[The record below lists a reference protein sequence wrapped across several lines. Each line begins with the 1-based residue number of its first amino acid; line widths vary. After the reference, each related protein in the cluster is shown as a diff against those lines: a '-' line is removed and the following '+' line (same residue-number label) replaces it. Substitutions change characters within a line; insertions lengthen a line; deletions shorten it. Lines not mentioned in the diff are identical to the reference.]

1 MTADKVRA
9 NFDLIA
15 SIAIDHLE
23 GMIDAM
29 ESAAER
35 VASGDPVEEIDTRE
49 YQIYAAPA
57 SDEGGLDIM
66 CIMDAGDYFEVLECA
81 ATKAGVSLEEAE
93 ELVVTMPEME
103 FGDDLITGSFDA
115 WKGVSVDVKN
125 DPLEEV
131 LDCIGKRLKERGVIV
146 NCGEPSGESSEEA
159 SVIFYMQAQV
169 RRGGRD
175 RSALRRR

>member
-23 GMIDAM
+23 DMIDAM

-35 VASGDPVEEIDTRE
+35 VASGDPVEEIDTRD

-57 SDEGGLDIM
+57 TDEGGLDIV
-66 CIMDAGDYFEVLECA
+66 CIMDAGDYFNVLECA

-93 ELVVTMPEME
+93 ELVVTLPEME

-131 LDCIGKRLKERGVIV
+131 LECIGKRLKERGVTV
-146 NCGEPSGESSEEA
+146 NCDESPDEA
-159 SVIFYMQAQV
+159 DVNVVFYMQARG
-169 RRGGRD
+169 RRRSRD

>member
-15 SIAIDHLE
+15 SLAIDHLE
-23 GMIDAM
+23 DMIDAM

-35 VASGDPVEEIDTRE
+35 VARGDPVEEIDTRD

-57 SDEGGLDIM
+57 TDEGGLDIV

-93 ELVVTMPEME
+93 ELVVTLPEME

-131 LDCIGKRLKERGVIV
+131 LDCIGKRLKDRGVTV
-146 NCGEPSGESSEEA
+146 NCGESPGESSDEA
-159 SVIFYMQAQV
+159 NVIFYMQAPV
-169 RRGGRD
+169 RRTIRD